1 MVISTAPRAPIQYWV
16 YEKSDMFLV
25 EILDVDGLNMP
36 LDCLY
41 YSIDFKENLSDL
53 NCTIAKISNLTL
65 NSTVSIV
72 FRDKDYNNIFSKG
85 DTFEIYKNYSVLYI
99 GVGGGQQGISL
110 YNNSHLVY
118 TDRGFDWTSL
128 IYPIFIIGIISLI
141 VVSAIIII
149 IIVKRRKKT
158 ERNI

>member
-1 MVISTAPRAPIQYWV
+1 LHRVENI
-16 YEKSDMFLV
+16 DMFLV

-36 LDCLY
+36 LDRLY

-65 NSTVSIV
+65 NPTVSIV

-110 YNNSHLVY
+110 CNNSHLVFP
-118 TDRGFDWTSL
+118 DRRGFDWTSL
-128 IYPIFIIGIISLI
+128 IYPVFIIGIISLI
-141 VVSAIIII
+141 VASLII
-149 IIVKRRKKT
+149 IIVKDKRRI
-158 ERNI
+158 ER